1 MTKELD
7 EAKRI
12 IEEGG
17 LGRVGEDLFSANLQ
31 TISLQTMLIVI
42 GSYLYSGGNLRELED
57 KLLKRLSLLLDMH
70 IHRDVQVHVDINL
83 H

>member
-1 MTKELD
+1 MSEELD
-7 EAKRI
+7 EVKRFLA
-12 IEEGG
+12 EDG
-17 LGRVGEDLFSANLQ
+17 LLTEGEDLFGAGLP
-31 TISLQTMLIVI
+31 TMLIVI
-42 GSYLYSGGNLRELED
+42 GSYLYSGGNLTELED

>member
-7 EAKRI
+7 EVKRFLA
-12 IEEGG
+12 EDG
-17 LGRVGEDLFSANLQ
+17 LVGEGEDLFGAN
-31 TISLQTMLIVI
+31 LQTMLIVI
-42 GSYLYSGGNLRELED
+42 GSYLYSGGNLTELED

>member
-1 MTKELD
+1 MTEELD
-7 EAKRI
+7 EAKKI
-12 IEEGG
+12 IEEDG
-17 LGRVGEDLFSANLQ
+17 LGRLSEDLFNAK
-31 TISLQTMLIVI
+31 LQTMLIVI
-42 GSYLYSGGNLRELED
+42 GSYLYSGGDLTELED

>member
-1 MTKELD
+1 MTKDLD

-12 IEEGG
+12 LEEGG
-17 LGRVGEDLFSANLQ
+17 LGRESEDLFSANLQ
-31 TISLQTMLIVI
+31 TMLVVI
-42 GSYLYSGGNLRELED
+42 GSYLYSGSNLTELED

-70 IHRDVQVHVDINL
+70 IHRDIQVHVDINL

>member
-1 MTKELD
+1 MTEELD
-7 EAKRI
+7 EAKKI

-17 LGRVGEDLFSANLQ
+17 LGRLGEDLFN
-31 TISLQTMLIVI
+31 TNLQTMLIVI
-42 GSYLYSGGNLRELED
+42 GSYLYSGGDLTELED

>member
-1 MTKELD
+1 MTEELD
-7 EAKRI
+7 EAKKI
-12 IEEGG
+12 IEEDG
-17 LGRVGEDLFSANLQ
+17 LGRLSEDLFNAN
-31 TISLQTMLIVI
+31 LQTMLIVI
-42 GSYLYSGGNLRELED
+42 GSYLYSGGDLTELED

>member
-7 EAKRI
+7 EAKKI
-12 IEEGG
+12 IEEDG
-17 LGRVGEDLFSANLQ
+17 LGRLGEDLFN
-31 TISLQTMLIVI
+31 TNLQTMLIVI
-42 GSYLYSGGNLRELED
+42 GSYLYSGGDLTELED

>member
-1 MTKELD
+1 MSEELE

-17 LGRVGEDLFSANLQ
+17 LGRLGEDLFSANLQ
-31 TISLQTMLIVI
+31 TMLIVI
-42 GSYLYSGGNLRELED
+42 GSFLYSGGNLTELED

-70 IHRDVQVHVDINL
+70 IHRDVQVHEDTKL

>member
-31 TISLQTMLIVI
+31 TMLIVI
-42 GSYLYSGGNLRELED
+42 GSYLYYGGDLTELED
-57 KLLKRLSLLLDMH
+57 K
-70 IHRDVQVHVDINL
+70 
-83 H
+83 

>member
-12 IEEGG
+12 IEEGE
-17 LGRVGEDLFSANLQ
+17 LGREGEDLFSAN
-31 TISLQTMLIVI
+31 LQTMLIVI
-42 GSYLYSGGNLRELED
+42 GSYLYSGSNLKELED

-70 IHRDVQVHVDINL
+70 IHRDVQVHVDTNL

>member
-1 MTKELD
+1 MTEELD

-12 IEEGG
+12 LDVGG
-17 LGRVGEDLFSANLQ
+17 LSADEDLFSAN
-31 TISLQTMLIVI
+31 LQTMLIVI
-42 GSYLYSGGNLRELED
+42 GSYLYSGGNLTEIEG

-70 IHRDVQVHVDINL
+70 IHRDIQVYEDTKL

>member
-31 TISLQTMLIVI
+31 TMLIVI
-42 GSYLYSGGNLRELED
+42 GSYLYSGSNLRELED
-57 KLLKRLSLLLDMH
+57 KLLKRLSFLLDMH
-70 IHRDVQVHVDINL
+70 IHRDVHVHVDINL

>member
-7 EAKRI
+7 EANRI
-12 IEEGG
+12 LDEGG

-31 TISLQTMLIVI
+31 TMLIVI
-42 GSYLYSGGNLRELED
+42 GSYLYSGGDLTELED

-70 IHRDVQVHVDINL
+70 IHQDVQVHEDTKL

>member
-17 LGRVGEDLFSANLQ
+17 LGTVGEDLFSAN
-31 TISLQTMLIVI
+31 LQTMLIVI
-42 GSYLYSGGNLRELED
+42 GSYLYSGGDLTELED

-70 IHRDVQVHVDINL
+70 IHRDIQVHVDTNL

>member
-1 MTKELD
+1 MTKDLD

-12 IEEGG
+12 LEEGG
-17 LGRVGEDLFSANLQ
+17 LGRESEDLFSANLQ
-31 TISLQTMLIVI
+31 TMLVVI
-42 GSYLYSGGNLRELED
+42 GSYLYSGSNLTELED

>member
-12 IEEGG
+12 IEECGA
-17 LGRVGEDLFSANLQ
+17 GREGEDLFSAN
-31 TISLQTMLIVI
+31 LQTMLIVI
-42 GSYLYSGGNLRELED
+42 GSYLYSGADLTELED
-57 KLLKRLSLLLDMH
+57 KLLKRLSLLLDVH

>member
-1 MTKELD
+1 MTKDLD

-17 LGRVGEDLFSANLQ
+17 LGREGEDLFSAN
-31 TISLQTMLIVI
+31 LQTMLIVI

-70 IHRDVQVHVDINL
+70 IHRDVQVHVDTNL

>member
-31 TISLQTMLIVI
+31 TMLIVI
-42 GSYLYSGGNLRELED
+42 GSYLYSGGDLTELED

-70 IHRDVQVHVDINL
+70 IHRDVQVRVDTNL

>member
-17 LGRVGEDLFSANLQ
+17 LGREGEDLFSAN
-31 TISLQTMLIVI
+31 LQTMLIVI
-42 GSYLYSGGNLRELED
+42 GSYLYSGSNLKELED

-70 IHRDVQVHVDINL
+70 IHRDVHVHVDINL

>member
-7 EAKRI
+7 EVKRFLA
-12 IEEGG
+12 EDGLVEGS
-17 LGRVGEDLFSANLQ
+17 EDLFGANL
-31 TISLQTMLIVI
+31 LTMLIVI
-42 GSYLYSGGNLRELED
+42 GSYLYSGGNLTELED

-70 IHRDVQVHVDINL
+70 IHRDVHVHVDINL

>member
-12 IEEGG
+12 IEEGE
-17 LGRVGEDLFSANLQ
+17 LGREGEDLFSAN
-31 TISLQTMLIVI
+31 LQTMLIVI

-70 IHRDVQVHVDINL
+70 IHRDVQVHVDTNL

>member
-12 IEEGG
+12 IDEGG
-17 LGRVGEDLFSANLQ
+17 LGREGEDLFSAN
-31 TISLQTMLIVI
+31 LQTMLIVI
-42 GSYLYSGGNLRELED
+42 GSYLYSGSNLKELED

-70 IHRDVQVHVDINL
+70 IHQDVQVHVDTNL

>member
-7 EAKRI
+7 EVKRFLA
-12 IEEGG
+12 EDGLVEGS
-17 LGRVGEDLFSANLQ
+17 EDLFGANL
-31 TISLQTMLIVI
+31 LTMLIVI
-42 GSYLYSGGNLRELED
+42 GSYLYSGGNLTELED

-70 IHRDVQVHVDINL
+70 THRDVQVHVDTNL

>member
-17 LGRVGEDLFSANLQ
+17 LGDVGEDLFSAN
-31 TISLQTMLIVI
+31 LQTMLIVI
-42 GSYLYSGGNLRELED
+42 GSYLYSGGDLTELED

-70 IHRDVQVHVDINL
+70 IHRDVQVHEDTKL

>member
-17 LGRVGEDLFSANLQ
+17 AGREGEDLFSAN
-31 TISLQTMLIVI
+31 LQTMLIVI
-42 GSYLYSGGNLRELED
+42 GSYLYSGGDLTELED

-70 IHRDVQVHVDINL
+70 IHRDVQVHADINL

>member
-17 LGRVGEDLFSANLQ
+17 AGREGEDLFSAN
-31 TISLQTMLIVI
+31 LQTMLIVI
-42 GSYLYSGGNLRELED
+42 GSYLYSGGDLTELED

-70 IHRDVQVHVDINL
+70 IHQDVQVHEDTKL

>member
-1 MTKELD
+1 MTEELD
-7 EAKRI
+7 EAKKI
-12 IEEGG
+12 IEEDG
-17 LGRVGEDLFSANLQ
+17 LGRLSEDLFNAK
-31 TISLQTMLIVI
+31 LQTMLIVI
-42 GSYLYSGGNLRELED
+42 GSYLYSGADLTELED

>member
-1 MTKELD
+1 MTEELE

-17 LGRVGEDLFSANLQ
+17 LGRLGEDLFSAN
-31 TISLQTMLIVI
+31 LQTMLIVI
-42 GSYLYSGGNLRELED
+42 GSYLYSEGNLTELEER
-57 KLLKRLSLLLDMH
+57 LLKRLSLLLDMH
-70 IHRDVQVHVDINL
+70 IHRDVQVHEDTKL

>member
-17 LGRVGEDLFSANLQ
+17 LGRVCDDLFSAY
-31 TISLQTMLIVI
+31 LQTMLIVI
-42 GSYLYSGGNLRELED
+42 GSYLYS
-57 KLLKRLSLLLDMH
+57 
-70 IHRDVQVHVDINL
+70 
-83 H
+83 

>member
-42 GSYLYSGGNLRELED
+42 GSYLYSGGNLTELED

>member
-1 MTKELD
+1 MTKDLD

-12 IEEGG
+12 LEEGG
-17 LGRVGEDLFSANLQ
+17 LGREGEDLFSANLQ

-70 IHRDVQVHVDINL
+70 IHRDVHVHVDINL

>member
-7 EAKRI
+7 EVKRFLA
-12 IEEGG
+12 EDGLVEGS
-17 LGRVGEDLFSANLQ
+17 EDLFGANL
-31 TISLQTMLIVI
+31 LTMLIVI
-42 GSYLYSGGNLRELED
+42 GSYLYSGGNLTELED

>member
-1 MTKELD
+1 MTEELD
-7 EAKRI
+7 EAKKI

-17 LGRVGEDLFSANLQ
+17 LGRLGEDLFN
-31 TISLQTMLIVI
+31 TNLQTMLIVI
-42 GSYLYSGGNLRELED
+42 GSYLYSGGDLTELED

-70 IHRDVQVHVDINL
+70 IHQDVQVHEDTKL

>member
-12 IEEGG
+12 LDVGG
-17 LGRVGEDLFSANLQ
+17 LSSADEDLFGAN
-31 TISLQTMLIVI
+31 LQTMLIVI
-42 GSYLYSGGNLRELED
+42 GSYLYSGGSLMELED

-70 IHRDVQVHVDINL
+70 IHRDLQVHDDTKL